1 MRPCFVPLIAL
12 MLLLAGGQL
21 FAQAGVSVGAPT
33 DQLWVTY
40 WAQPPVYIFGPQQ
53 EDFQKN
59 MQNIMFPWD
68 NHEEPSNPEAIDAN
82 VQFLQSH
89 PNVRF
94 YIDGYASSR
103 GVWDYNMA
111 LSQRRAN
118 SVKQHLISK
127 GIPESR
133 IVSAVGWGQFYPVC
147 AELNED
153 CWNKNRLVRFTY
165 SPN

>member
-1 MRPCFVPLIAL
+1 MRHCRVFLIAFV
-12 MLLLAGGQL
+12 LLLAAGQAV
-21 FAQAGVSVGAPT
+21 AQEGVSVGAST
-33 DQLWVTY
+33 DALWVAN
-40 WAQPPVYIFGPQQ
+40 WAQSPVYLFGPEQ
-53 EDFQKN
+53 EAFQKS
-59 MQNIMFPWD
+59 MQNILFPWD

-82 VQFLQSH
+82 VQYLQAH
-89 PNVRF
+89 PNVKF

-118 SVKQHLISK
+118 WVKNALISK

-133 IVSAVGWGQFYPVC
+133 IVNAVGWGQFYPVC
-147 AELNED
+147 AELNDD
-153 CWNKNRLVRFTY
+153 CWAKNRLVRFTH